1 MYKSLCITACLS
13 LNWQEVWEQHRGF
26 LGTEVAW
33 WVVRSESEVCLAP
46 LIWRPSQATSYC
58 LLAVKWQQWCGKRAR
73 PRKKERERL
82 REREKQWFAE
92 NSQVA
97 HLITLVQGLSNTS
110 WNLMLRK
117 IQLIDRKKFN
127 DGPSIK
133 VLASNIGERTRGILT
148 MTLEQQSDRKIWFHE
163 KLQSW
168 FVIPAKLPE
177 MMYGQIL
184 EAFAKP
190 LGKRWPSVA
199 ALRLRGKGALHY

>member
-1 MYKSLCITACLS
+1 M
-13 LNWQEVWEQHRGF
+13 
-26 LGTEVAW
+26 
-33 WVVRSESEVCLAP
+33 
-46 LIWRPSQATSYC
+46 
-58 LLAVKWQQWCGKRAR
+58 
-73 PRKKERERL
+73 
-82 REREKQWFAE
+82 
-92 NSQVA
+92 
-97 HLITLVQGLSNTS
+97 
-110 WNLMLRK
+110 
-117 IQLIDRKKFN
+117 IDRKKFN

-148 MTLEQQSDRKIWFHE
+148 MTLEQQEAIEKYVFMK